1 VALYLDEGGLCG
13 YYDSMKALS
22 HPARLLQEAR
32 ARAALTQRA
41 LAQRA
46 RTTQSVVARIEN
58 GRTNPTFDTI
68 ERLLAAAGFTV
79 GMELVPRVATDPIVD
94 AFKRDIDRSL
104 LRRNLEKTPDERIE
118 SLQALARFA
127 EEARR
132 AGRAERKTQ

>member
-1 VALYLDEGGLCG
+1 
-13 YYDSMKALS
+13 MNALS

-41 LAQRA
+41 LARRA
-46 RTTQSVVARIEN
+46 GTTQSVVARIEN
-58 GRTNPTFDTI
+58 GQTNPTFDTI
-68 ERLLAAAGFTV
+68 ERLLSAAGFTV
-79 GMELVPRVATDPIVD
+79 GMELVPRVATDPIIE

-132 AGRAERKTQ
+132 AGRASRKKQ